1 MVSARQSVCRLGC
14 PLDSQCANS
23 DFRQTVSVPTRMSV
37 RQTVSVPTRMSARQ
51 SVCRLGFYVGRQ
63 TVSVPTRMS
72 VRQTVS
78 VPTRMSARQCADVG
92 YPPDTAVS
100 VPTRMYA
107 RQSVCRRLGCPPDSQ
122 CADSDSMSARHSV
135 RRFGYH
141 DHDHVRQTVSVLTRI
156 SSSQSVCR
164 VTAES
169 DIRQTIS
176 MPTRMHQGRC
186 CLVPEFEM
194 SCALAAHSGS
204 N

>member
-122 CADSDSMSARHSV
+122 CADSDVQQKVSV
-135 RRFGYH
+135 P
-141 DHDHVRQTVSVLTRI
+141 DSNASVRQTVSVPTRI
-156 SSSQSVCR
+156 ACPPDTQCVDLDIMITIMCARQSVC
-164 VTAES
+164 
-169 DIRQTIS
+169 
-176 MPTRMHQGRC
+176 
-186 CLVPEFEM
+186 
-194 SCALAAHSGS
+194 
-204 N
+204 